1 MKKESTQPRP
11 VLIIVSCIVLAVLIF
26 TALRVISYGFIPVDD
41 AMRHAAKAIS
51 GKGWGEILVLRP
63 EITMDSHVGWHKILE
78 FIYQMT
84 GCSADQ
90 LVVFSI

>member
-1 MKKESTQPRP
+1 MGKASKRPRL
-11 VLIIVSCIVLAVLIF
+11 VVIIVSCLFVLALLLIS
-26 TALRVISYGFIPVDD
+26 LRVISYGYIPGDD
-41 AMRHAAKAIS
+41 AMRHAAKAVS

-84 GCSADQ
+84 GC
-90 LVVFSI
+90 